1 MEGQEEKVYVA
12 VGNQLQDGIKTLVWT
27 LRKWRFQP
35 ISIVILHVT
44 SRVSVRDY
52 VSTPFGKLPASSVSD
67 EKLKILRKLEQEKI
81 EKILSEYTTFC
92 GKARVKAEILNVER
106 YDNPIHMQILDL
118 ISGLHITKLVMGF
131 LFMKSSSWKPKTVI
145 SGSFHIHTH
154 KPESCELF
162 IICGGKEVFLRGE
175 NDKRLSM
182 EDDQGGMVAK
192 MKDRISI
199 SLILG
204 SMFGS
209 RQSSPASSTKNH
221 SSSLENMQW
230 ENCVQ
235 EIEIYLQQLC
245 STSDEED
252 LREQES
258 DISQQASPTDAIVLE
273 LNGNPNLVQKFESFK
288 FKVREAHQRLQLK
301 KKEVQASVDRRLK
314 AEWAISLCKH
324 RAEELEVL
332 IKEEAKKRIQMKKEL
347 DRDKDFL
354 HEVKTDIEESKNKL
368 NSLMQLRSELS
379 HRLHIS
385 KMAKARMEAQLEND
399 ITTRAEMV
407 REIDKLRRER
417 DVFQRRIEFC
427 KEKVGVAGRTG
438 SDQVSCCLR
447 EYTAEEIKLATDDY
461 SGSLLFK
468 TGSGRSTT
476 VYKGRINHDRVAIKL
491 KLINSDDG
499 LPREGFQ
506 AKTRRGWK
514 VVGDA
519 VGVLWG
525 GGAPSP
531 APEGGERTDVKL
543 ISHIRHPHLLAMM
556 GYCSELNCIVYEY
569 MHNGSLQDVLFSSS
583 KNSRKGCRV
592 LTWYDRIRIAT
603 EVCSAVCYIHEARP
617 RPIIHGYLSPSK
629 IFLDCNF
636 VAKVGGFGLNQ
647 SYYDESH
654 VGWDIR
660 AFGVLTM
667 NLLIGR
673 NPVDD
678 MNMTGLV
685 RALDETAGPWPLDLA
700 QKLAGLV
707 SRCLSVNDRP
717 NVNLKMMAIMKEL
730 DVIKKKADDL
740 VARVKIDGR
749 VQGEVCN
756 DVPSVFL
763 CPIYQEVMKD
773 PHVAADGFSYEREAI
788 GEWLRMGR
796 DTSPMTNLQLKHTIL
811 VPNRTLRYL
820 IQDWHC
826 KRSML
831 YP

>member
-12 VGNQLQDGIKTLVWT
+12 LGNQLQDGIKTLEWT

-81 EKILSEYTTFC
+81 YKILSTYIAFC

-106 YDNPIHMQILDL
+106 YDDPIHMQILDL
-118 ISGLHITKLVMGF
+118 ISGLRITKLVMGF

-145 SGSFHIHTH
+145 SGSFHIHQH

-209 RQSSPASSTKNH
+209 RQSSPPSSTKNH

-230 ENCVQ
+230 ESYVQ

-245 STSDEED
+245 STLDEED

-273 LNGNPNLVQKFESFK
+273 LNGNPNLSIAEKFESLK

-332 IKEEAKKRIQMKKEL
+332 IKEEAKKRIEMKKEQ

-368 NSLMQLRSELS
+368 SSLIQLRPELS

-407 REIDKLRRER
+407 REIDELRRER

-427 KEKVGVAGRTG
+427 KEKVGVAGRSG

-447 EYTAEEIKLATDDY
+447 EYTTEEIKLATDDY

-499 LPREGFQ
+499 LPREDFQ
-506 AKTRRGWK
+506 AK
-514 VVGDA
+514 
-519 VGVLWG
+519 
-525 GGAPSP
+525 
-531 APEGGERTDVKL
+531 VKL

-569 MHNGSLQDVLFSSS
+569 MHNGTLQDVLFSSS
-583 KNSRKGCRV
+583 KNSGKGCRV

-603 EVCSAVCYIHEARP
+603 EICSAVCYIHEARP

-629 IFLDCNF
+629 IFLDRNF

-678 MNMTGLV
+678 MNMTSLV

-717 NVNLKMMAIMKEL
+717 NVNLKMMTIMEEL

-740 VARVKIDGR
+740 VARVKIDGG

-811 VPNRTLRYL
+811 VPNRTLRHL

-826 KRSML
+826 KRSMR

>member
-12 VGNQLQDGIKTLVWT
+12 LGNQLQDGIKTLEWT

-81 EKILSEYTTFC
+81 DKILSKYITFC
-92 GKARVKAEILNVER
+92 GKARVKAETLIVER
-106 YDNPIHMQILDL
+106 YDDPIHMQILDL

-258 DISQQASPTDAIVLE
+258 DISLQASPTDAIVLE
-273 LNGNPNLVQKFESFK
+273 LNGNPNLSIAEKFESLK
-288 FKVREAHQRLQLK
+288 FKVREAHQILQLK

-332 IKEEAKKRIQMKKEL
+332 IKEEAKKRIEMKKEL

-354 HEVKTDIEESKNKL
+354 HEVKPDIEESKNKL

-385 KMAKARMEAQLEND
+385 KMAKACMEAQLEND

-407 REIDKLRRER
+407 REIDELRRER

-447 EYTAEEIKLATDDY
+447 EYTAEEIKLATEDY

-506 AKTRRGWK
+506 AK
-514 VVGDA
+514 
-519 VGVLWG
+519 
-525 GGAPSP
+525 
-531 APEGGERTDVKL
+531 VKL

-583 KNSRKGCRV
+583 KNSGKGCRV

-629 IFLDCNF
+629 IFLDRNL

-667 NLLIGR
+667 NLLIGT
-673 NPVDD
+673 NAVDE
-678 MNMTGLV
+678 MNMTSLV

-717 NVNLKMMAIMKEL
+717 NVNLKMMAIMEEL
-730 DVIKKKADDL
+730 DVIKKKADYL
-740 VARVKIDGR
+740 VAIVEIDGR

-763 CPIYQEVMKD
+763 CPIYKEVMKD

-788 GEWLRMGR
+788 EEWLRMGR

-811 VPNRTLRYL
+811 VPNRTLRYF

-826 KRSML
+826 KRSMR